1 LLTRRILTGAVLLV
15 ASALPA
21 AADENGSSIWIPGQ
35 FASFAAV
42 PSDPGFSL
50 ETVFYVGN
58 ATASEGTS
66 FPRGGRLL
74 SGTNDNQWYVYTS
87 PTWTFEDPVL
97 NGQLAVSVTF
107 SLGGD
112 DVFVRNVFTGPEG
125 RSRATA
131 GADSV
136 TGISDLYPFVSL
148 KWHVGPHNVMAYTM
162 GSVPT
167 GAYDPNR
174 LAGVGAG
181 HWAIDWGLA
190 YTFLS
195 RGGFEVSL
203 TGGTTYNFLNPTTQY
218 QSGLDGHLD
227 LGTSYALSPSAYVG
241 AVGYFFDQLSPD
253 TGGPPSLGGF
263 YSRVAGAGP
272 QAGWSFAAGPVAVDV
287 NLRGYKEFAAQNR
300 PQGWTAWLTVSLSA
314 PSRKAH
320 P

>member
-1 LLTRRILTGAVLLV
+1 MRRIPTGAVLLV
-15 ASALPA
+15 ASAMPA
-21 AADENGSSIWIPGQ
+21 TADEGGSSIWIPGQ
-35 FASFAAV
+35 YASFAAV
-42 PSDPGFSL
+42 PGDPGFSL
-50 ETVFYVGN
+50 ETVFFVGN
-58 ATASEGTS
+58 GSASQGTT

-74 SGTNDNQWYVYTS
+74 SGTSDNQWYAYTT

-97 NGQLAVSVTF
+97 AGQLAVGVTF

-112 DVFVRNVFTGPEG
+112 DVFVSNVFTSRDG
-125 RSRATA
+125 RARGTS

-136 TGISDLYPFVSL
+136 TGVSDLYPSASL
-148 KWHVGPHNVMAYTM
+148 KWTVGRHNVMAYLM

-181 HWAIDWGLA
+181 HWAIDWGTA

-195 RGGFEVSL
+195 GKYEFSL
-203 TGGTTYNFLNPTTQY
+203 TAGTTYNFVNPSTQY
-218 QSGLDGHLD
+218 QSGMDGHLD
-227 LGTSYALSPSAYVG
+227 FGTSYALTPSAYVG

-253 TGGPPSLGGF
+253 TGGPLELGGF

-272 QAGWSFAAGPVAVDV
+272 QVGWSFAAGPVALDV
-287 NLRGYKEFAAQNR
+287 NLRGYKEFASQNR
-300 PQGWTAWLTVSLSA
+300 PEGWNAWLTVSLSPA
-314 PSRKAH
+314 KRKGQ